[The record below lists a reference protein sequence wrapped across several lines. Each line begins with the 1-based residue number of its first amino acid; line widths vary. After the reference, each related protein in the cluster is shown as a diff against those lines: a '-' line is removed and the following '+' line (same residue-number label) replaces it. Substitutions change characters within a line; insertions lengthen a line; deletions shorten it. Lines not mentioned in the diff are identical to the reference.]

1 MINKLMKSLVFVTTC
16 FLISSC
22 SVVLNDYKTV
32 DKPFDIKTY
41 FDRQVIAWGMI
52 QDYSNKVKRR
62 FCVEINGTWKDEKGV
77 LAEKFYFNDGEI
89 SYRNWQLTKL
99 ADGSYTGTAE
109 DVVGTA
115 IGKHQG
121 FAFQFQYE
129 LSLNIDGDIT
139 QVTMDD
145 WMYQLDENRVMNKTS
160 MSKFGIKV
168 AEVTLF
174 FDKET
179 INQSC
184 PSA

>member
-1 MINKLMKSLVFVTTC
+1 MNKYMRSFAFVITC
-16 FLISSC
+16 FFIASC
-22 SVVLNDYKTV
+22 SVELDDYKV
-32 DKPFDIKTY
+32 EEKPFDVKSY
-41 FDRQVIAWGMI
+41 FQGRVVAWGVI
-52 QDYSNKVKRR
+52 QDYSNEVKRR
-62 FCVEINGTWKDEKGV
+62 FCVEIDGSWENEKGI

-99 ADGSYTGTAE
+99 ADGSYLGTAE

-129 LSLNIDGDIT
+129 LSLDIDGDIT

-145 WMYQLDENRVMNKTS
+145 WMFQLDENKVLNKTS

-174 FDKET
+174 FDKK
-179 INQSC
+179 IKDSSC
-184 PSA
+184 KQI

>member
-1 MINKLMKSLVFVTTC
+1 MNKYMRSLAFVAAS

-22 SVVLNDYKTV
+22 SVELDDYKAV
-32 DKPFDIKTY
+32 DKPFDIKSY
-41 FDRQVIAWGMI
+41 FEGRVIAWGVI
-52 QDYSNKVKRR
+52 QDYSNEVKRR
-62 FCVEINGTWKDEKGV
+62 FCVEIDGSWKDEKGV

-99 ADGSYTGTAE
+99 IDGSYLGTAE

-129 LSLNIDGDIT
+129 LSLDIDGDIT

-145 WMYQLDENRVMNKTS
+145 WMFQLDDNKVLNKTS

-174 FDKET
+174 FDKE
-179 INQSC
+179 IKDSSC
-184 PSA
+184 AVN

>member
-1 MINKLMKSLVFVTTC
+1 MNKYMRSFAFVITC
-16 FLISSC
+16 FFISSC
-22 SVVLNDYKTV
+22 SVELEDYKV
-32 DKPFDIKTY
+32 EEKPFDVKSY
-41 FDRQVIAWGMI
+41 FQGRVVAWGVI
-52 QDYSNKVKRR
+52 QDYSNEVKRR
-62 FCVEINGTWKDEKGV
+62 FCVEIDGSWENEKGI

-99 ADGSYTGTAE
+99 ADGSYLGTAE

-129 LSLNIDGDIT
+129 LSLDIDGDIT

-145 WMYQLDENRVMNKTS
+145 WMFQLDENKVLNKTS

-174 FDKET
+174 FDKK
-179 INQSC
+179 IKDSSC
-184 PSA
+184 KQI

>member
-1 MINKLMKSLVFVTTC
+1 MNKHMRTLVLITTC
-16 FLISSC
+16 FFISSC
-22 SVVLNDYKTV
+22 SVELDDYKSV
-32 DKPFDIKTY
+32 NKPFDIKSY
-41 FDRQVIAWGMI
+41 FDGQVIAWGII
-52 QDYSNKVKRR
+52 QDYSSKVQRR
-62 FCVEINGTWKDEKGV
+62 FCVEINGSWEGQKGI

-99 ADGSYTGTAE
+99 TDGSYVGTAE
-109 DVVGTA
+109 DVVGQA
-115 IGKHQG
+115 LGKHQG

-129 LSLNIDGDIT
+129 LSLSIDGDIT

-145 WMYQLDENRVMNKTS
+145 WMFQLDEHKVINKTS

-179 INQSC
+179 ANQRCQSN
-184 PSA
+184 